1 MLCLPQMIATSHFVI
16 SEVVW
21 LRYFVSHQPHWRT
34 EISYFLENVTMIIN
48 ITDQYRI
55 LTLTVSSVIFTIFDQ
70 KHVHFVISGFTI
82 LRLSLHIQNTA
93 TDFYCLET
101 LIILNKS
108 AYIFIN
114 TRAHANY
121 VGWRFGRISCLVEVD
136 STFSF
141 CHV

>member
-1 MLCLPQMIATSHFVI
+1 MAKIVCVALAT
-16 SEVVW
+16 
-21 LRYFVSHQPHWRT
+21 RRT
-34 EISYFLENVTMIIN
+34 VFLTSFESITTIII
-48 ITDQYRI
+48 ITDNRI
-55 LTLTVSSVIFTIFDQ
+55 LKPTVSSVIFMIFDQ